1 MNFGK
6 WIKSHLF
13 VLKRTDTW
21 FVKKTGMGN
30 SGVNR
35 WVNGQTPRVDMFVV
49 CCEVLARTEDR
60 PLDDIIQE
68 ALMPIPA
75 YRLAVERE
83 SKRMSPV
90 FVLDVANESGEVPS
104 VPTGAK

>member
-13 VLKRTDTW
+13 VLRRTDTW

-60 PLDDIIQE
+60 PLDELIQE
-68 ALMPIPA
+68 ALMTIPA
-75 YRLAVERE
+75 YRSAVERE
-83 SKRMSPV
+83 ALKGCSPFEPHKSTEEMSIP
-90 FVLDVANESGEVPS
+90 N
-104 VPTGAK
+104 GAK